1 MIIEYLE
8 LSTAI
13 QNLTQLSVTSTSSVI
28 QWFRPVLVPAHGT
41 LHSYIVQVYDD
52 DNTLLVESNT
62 VYTSYYITDIL
73 SPYSNYS
80 VEVYANTSAGLNP
93 SASLQIQTTQD
104 G

>member
-1 MIIEYLE
+1 MNILD

-28 QWFRPVLVPAHGT
+28 QWFKPVLVPAHGT
-41 LHSYIVQVYDD
+41 LHSYIVRVYDD
-52 DNTLLVESNT
+52 DNELLVESNT
-62 VYTSYYITDIL
+62 VYTSYYISDVF

-93 SASLQIQTTQD
+93 SASLQIQTLQD